1 MFKKSILDFPGGLE
15 LRTHLC
21 HLCGLGYC
29 CGLGLVPSQETSAC
43 HGHNQKKE
51 KSICIPIL
59 VNYYMHHV
67 FIFAPHKN
75 FSVTLREK
83 GFFYEFRLDQCYIF
97 YNFLLLLSFSVSP
110 CTSKIHGLLLR
121 FYNLF
126 KFLES

>member
-1 MFKKSILDFPGGLE
+1 MGVWLFLLSLPRQWVSKLFSPCDLI
-15 LRTHLC
+15 C
-21 HLCGLGYC
+21 
-29 CGLGLVPSQETSAC
+29 LGLVPSQETSAC

-59 VNYYMHHV
+59 VSYYMHHV
-67 FIFAPHKN
+67 FIFAPHSSFFCYFK
-75 FSVTLREK
+75 RE

-97 YNFLLLLSFSVSP
+97 YNFLLLLFFSVSP